1 MLLTV
6 QSTMRGVQS
15 ISRPSKTSSLRLP
28 PQEATLT
35 GHDGRRCSCPYGLID
50 CARAAGIRGTPFIV
64 AAWMVGA
71 MATFAFYLHTTAT
84 HEIRFTGPDTAVG
97 SIHVFNATG

>member
-1 MLLTV
+1 
-6 QSTMRGVQS
+6 
-15 ISRPSKTSSLRLP
+15 
-28 PQEATLT
+28 
-35 GHDGRRCSCPYGLID
+35 
-50 CARAAGIRGTPFIV
+50 
-64 AAWMVGA
+64 MVGA

>member
-1 MLLTV
+1 MAI
-6 QSTMRGVQS
+6 SADFAGHERGLCW
-15 ISRPSKTSSLRLP
+15 PKLRTFSWP
-28 PQEATLT
+28 WT
-35 GHDGRRCSCPYGLID
+35 
-50 CARAAGIRGTPFIV
+50 RGTPFIV